1 MLVLSG
7 SHILLGLMCLFFWY
21 VCVFLHSVTGRDLAK
36 RRIVLEENK
45 AKTKFPKLW
54 RGVRKGKE
62 VLASRFETHQCFT
75 ADVCVEMGETKLRSL
90 TVIFLARFFR
100 LWHEAS
106 WVSCLELLA
115 CCLCKVSCLP
125 LFFPSIFFWETY
137 SLTLQRFTCLLWIAV
152 WIQGSLRGLSLS
164 KDDTPVM
171 FLALS
176 LCIFEILFQ
185 DKLPWLCYWYCAL
198 FLRVVLLKA
207 FAVCTLM
214 LGGLYCSTSVFSF
227 KLFLWDVSKLSILK
241 YG

>member
-1 MLVLSG
+1 MLVLSC
-7 SHILLGLMCLFFWY
+7 SYILLGLMCLFFWY

>member
-1 MLVLSG
+1 MLVLSC
-7 SHILLGLMCLFFWY
+7 SYILLGLMCLFFWY

-176 LCIFEILFQ
+176 LCIFEILFH

>member
-1 MLVLSG
+1 MLFLSG

-36 RRIVLEENK
+36 RRIVLERNK
-45 AKTKFPKLW
+45 AKTKFPKSW
-54 RGVRKGKE
+54 RGLRKGKE
-62 VLASRFETHQCFT
+62 ILASRFETHQCFT

-100 LWHEAS
+100 LWCEAS

-125 LFFPSIFFWETY
+125 LFFPSVFWETY

-176 LCIFEILFQ
+176 LCIFEIFFQ
-185 DKLPWLCYWYCAL
+185 DKLPWLCHWYSAL

-214 LGGLYCSTSVFSF
+214 FVRWPVL
-227 KLFLWDVSKLSILK
+227 
-241 YG
+241 